1 MEMSER
7 EKNVLDEFTAG
18 EMNRRDPALDMAPLI
33 VERAQDM
40 ASFVTVDPSMR
51 MCSATLAA

>member
-1 MEMSER
+1 MSER